1 MRTMYSETLL
11 DHFRHP
17 RNQGALPGADIIDE
31 GVNPLCGDRLRI
43 EVKLEGGRVQL
54 ARFRGDACA
63 IGTAAASLLT
73 EKLRGLSLAE
83 AEALRAADL
92 VTALNAEIEPSRLK
106 CAELP
111 LNALHAGIKAY
122 RGSR

>member
-1 MRTMYSETLL
+1 MATMYSETLL
-11 DHFRHP
+11 EHFRHP
-17 RNQGALPGADIIDE
+17 RNRGALPDADIVDE

-43 EVKLEGGRVQL
+43 EVKLEAGRVQM

-83 AEALRAADL
+83 AEELRAADL
-92 VTALNAEIEPSRLK
+92 VAALDADIAPSRLR
-106 CAELP
+106 CAALP
-111 LNALHAGIKAY
+111 LNALHSGIKAY
-122 RGSR
+122 R

>member
-1 MRTMYSETLL
+1 MGTMYSETVL

-17 RNQGALPGADIIDE
+17 RNYGALPAADITHE

-43 EVKLEGGRVQL
+43 EIKLEAGRVEM

-83 AEALRAADL
+83 AEELRPAELVAALDADIKP
-92 VTALNAEIEPSRLK
+92 ARLK
-106 CAELP
+106 CAALP
-111 LNALHAGIKAY
+111 LDALHAGIRAY
-122 RGSR
+122 REGT

>member
-1 MRTMYSETLL
+1 MGTMYSETVLE
-11 DHFRHP
+11 HFRSP
-17 RNQGALPGADIIDE
+17 RNYGPLPAADITQE

-43 EVKLEGGRVQL
+43 EVKLEGGKVL
-54 ARFRGDACA
+54 MARFRGDACA

-83 AEALRAADL
+83 AEELRAADL
-92 VTALNAEIEPSRLK
+92 VAALDADIKPARLK
-106 CAELP
+106 CAALP

-122 RGSR
+122 REGT